1 MDQQRPDQHRSPRG
15 RRPRRAAAPARLHR
29 HLRGVAASLLVF
41 GPLLAPVAVPAPA
54 WADEPSALPQVTQ
67 FKGADDTCA
76 EPGADVVERV
86 PWTFPSLGLASAH
99 ELSRGRGVSVAV
111 LATGVDG
118 RVPALADAVG
128 GGDSGGSDDCLGYGT
143 FLAGVAAARPVPGS
157 GFVGV
162 APEATVVPVPTGD
175 ADTGVVSSA
184 DLASGIGAAV
194 DAGARV
200 VLVGTAAVE
209 GSAALDDA
217 VAAAAE
223 AGALVVAPA
232 TVLTSEGPVPGHPAQ
247 DPAVLSVA
255 AHGAEGAPV
264 LAEPLIRFNGELAR
278 VDVTA
283 PGDRVLSVGPG
294 GEGHV
299 TAGGDGVAAAFAA
312 GTAALLAAREP
323 DAGPDEIRARLSA
336 TAYGSP
342 LGSRAPRVG
351 SGRIDPPGALSGDPV
366 AAAEAGSAGVAGDP
380 FVPDPSPRGSVEV
393 PGTVAVV
400 GAAGLVVVLCSL
412 AGAVLR
418 GGRARNWRPAA
429 AGEQVTPEVDPR
441 PLI

>member
-1 MDQQRPDQHRSPRG
+1 MRQQFPPQGTTPRAG
-15 RRPRRAAAPARLHR
+15 RGHLCCRAAAAVFLS
-29 HLRGVAASLLVF
+29 LAALLT
-41 GPLLAPVAVPAPA
+41 AAWPAPA
-54 WADEPSALPQVTQ
+54 WADEPAALPQVTQ
-67 FKGADDTCA
+67 FKGAEDACT

-86 PWTFPSLGLASAH
+86 PWTFPALGLASAH
-99 ELSRGRGVSVAV
+99 ELSRGSGVSVAV

-118 RVPALADAVG
+118 EVPALAGAVAG
-128 GGDSGGSDDCLGYGT
+128 GGSDDCLGYGT
-143 FLAGVAAARPVPGS
+143 FLAGVVAARPLPGS

-162 APEATVVPVPTGD
+162 APEAAVVPVPTGD
-175 ADTGVVSSA
+175 ADTGIVA
-184 DLASGIGAAV
+184 PGDLASGIAAAV
-194 DAGARV
+194 DAGAQV

-209 GSAALDDA
+209 GSGALDDA

-247 DPAVLSVA
+247 HPAVVSVA
-255 AHGAEGAPV
+255 AHDAEGAPV

-283 PGDRVLSVGPG
+283 PGDRVLSAGPG
-294 GEGHV
+294 GEGHF
-299 TAGGDGVAAAFAA
+299 TAGGDGVAAAFVA
-312 GTAALLAAREP
+312 GTAALVAAREP
-323 DAGPDEIRARLSA
+323 DAGPEEIRERLTA

-342 LGSRAPRVG
+342 LGPRDPVVG
-351 SGRIDPPGALSGDPV
+351 RGRIDPPGALSGDPV
-366 AAAEAGSAGVAGDP
+366 AAAEAGTAGAAGEP

-412 AGAVLR
+412 AGVVLR
-418 GGRARNWRPAA
+418 NGRTRNWRPAA
-429 AGEQVTPEVDPR
+429 AGEQVTPEEDPR

>member
-1 MDQQRPDQHRSPRG
+1 M
-15 RRPRRAAAPARLHR
+15 
-29 HLRGVAASLLVF
+29 RGVAASLLVC
-41 GPLLAPVAVPAPA
+41 GPLLAPVAAPVPA
-54 WADEPSALPQVTQ
+54 WADEPTALPQITQ
-67 FKGADDTCA
+67 FKGADDACA
-76 EPGADVVERV
+76 EPGTDVVERV
-86 PWTFPSLGLASAH
+86 PWTFPALGLASAH
-99 ELSRGRGVSVAV
+99 ELSRGSGVSVAV
-111 LATGVDG
+111 LATAVDG
-118 RVPALADAVG
+118 GVPALTGAVG
-128 GGDSGGSDDCLGYGT
+128 DGASADCLGYGT
-143 FLAGVAAARPVPGS
+143 FLAGVVAARPLPGS

-162 APEATVVPVPTGD
+162 APEADVIPVPVGD
-175 ADTGVVSSA
+175 PDTGIVSS
-184 DLASGIGAAV
+184 DGLASGIGDAV

-209 GSAALDDA
+209 GSQALDEA
-217 VAAAAE
+217 VASATE

-255 AHGAEGAPV
+255 AHDAEGAPV

-299 TAGGDGVAAAFAA
+299 TAGGDGVAAAFVA

-323 DAGPDEIRARLSA
+323 DAGPAQVRERLTA
-336 TAYGSP
+336 TAYGSA
-342 LGSRAPRVG
+342 LGPRDPVVG

-366 AAAEAGSAGVAGDP
+366 AAAEAGTAGVVGDP

-400 GAAGLVVVLCSL
+400 GVAGLVVVLCSL
-412 AGAVLR
+412 AGVVLR
-418 GGRARNWRPAA
+418 HGRTRNWRPAA
-429 AGEQVTPEVDPR
+429 PGERVTPEEDPR

>member
-29 HLRGVAASLLVF
+29 RLRGIAASLLAF
-41 GPLLAPVAVPAPA
+41 GPLLAPAAVPAPA
-54 WADEPSALPQVTQ
+54 WADEPAALPQVTQ
-67 FKGADDTCA
+67 FKGADDACA

-86 PWTFPSLGLASAH
+86 PWTFPALGLASAH
-99 ELSRGRGVSVAV
+99 ELSRGGGVSVAV

-118 RVPALADAVG
+118 RVPALAGAVAG
-128 GGDSGGSDDCLGYGT
+128 GGSEDCLGYGT
-143 FLAGVAAARPVPGS
+143 FLAGVVAARPVPGS

-162 APEATVVPVPTGD
+162 APQAAVVPVPTGD
-175 ADTGVVSSA
+175 ADTGIASPD
-184 DLASGIGAAV
+184 DLASGLGAAV
-194 DAGARV
+194 DAEARV

-209 GSAALDDA
+209 GSDALDEA

-223 AGALVVAPA
+223 AGVLVVAPA
-232 TVLTSEGPVPGHPAQ
+232 TVLTSEGPAPGHPAQ

-255 AHGAEGAPV
+255 AHDADGAPV
-264 LAEPLIRFNGELAR
+264 LAEPLVRFDGELAR

-312 GTAALLAAREP
+312 GTAVLLASREP
-323 DAGPDEIRARLSA
+323 DAGPEEIRERLTA

-342 LGSRAPRVG
+342 LGPRDPVVG

-366 AAAEAGSAGVAGDP
+366 AAAEAGAAVGAGEP
-380 FVPDPSPRGSVEV
+380 FVPDPSPRGSVRV
-393 PGTVAVV
+393 PPTVAAV
-400 GAAGLVVVLCSL
+400 GGAGLVVVLCSL

-418 GGRARNWRPAA
+418 NGRTRGWRPAS
-429 AGEQVTPEVDPR
+429 AGERVTPEEDPR